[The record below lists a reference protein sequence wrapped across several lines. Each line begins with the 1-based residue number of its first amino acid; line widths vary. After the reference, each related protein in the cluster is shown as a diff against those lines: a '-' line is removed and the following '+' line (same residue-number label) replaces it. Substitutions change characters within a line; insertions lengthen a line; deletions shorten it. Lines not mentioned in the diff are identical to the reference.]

1 MKKTY
6 NINISGYGFVI
17 DDDAYHI
24 LYDYLIT
31 LDEICT
37 KAGEPEISTDIEQRI
52 AEIFNEHLAH
62 EHRMILTMRDVEEVI
77 ARMGR
82 PEEIVDVEIEE
93 AEPSR
98 ETPEAP
104 EAPQSETPRNPF
116 GRAFNHPT
124 RKRLFRDT
132 ESAVFGGVC
141 AGLGWYLGV
150 DPVWIRIIWV
160 VLALI
165 TGSTLA
171 WIYIILWICVPAAK
185 TPYQRMQMMGIDS
198 SVGNVGKVV
207 TGDYSG
213 AASSGLHSGIA
224 KGVLLFFLIIAL
236 LVVGSFL
243 LALGAA
249 LFGCL
254 IALCVPMYEF
264 STVGVPNPKLVLGC
278 VVGGAL
284 VAGIPA
290 FLLFRCIISAMRA
303 RELTPLS
310 GGQWVLLGVFWLLGL
325 ASVITCGLLI

>member
-6 NINISGYGFVI
+6 NINITGYGFVI
-17 DDDAYHI
+17 DDDAYHV

-37 KAGEPEISTDIEQRI
+37 KAGEQEISTDIEQRI
-52 AEIFNEHLAH
+52 AEIFNERLDHD
-62 EHRMILTMRDVEEVI
+62 RRTILTMQDVEEVI
-77 ARMGR
+77 SRMGR

-93 AEPSR
+93 VEPAPERPAEP
-98 ETPEAP
+98 EKPAE
-104 EAPQSETPRNPF
+104 EPRRWV
-116 GRAFNHPT
+116 GGKAFNHPT
-124 RKRLFRDT
+124 RKRLFRDK
-132 ESAVFGGVC
+132 EGAVFGGVC

-160 VLALI
+160 VLTLI

-171 WIYIILWICVPAAK
+171 WIYLILWICVPAAK

-243 LALGAA
+243 LAVGVS

-254 IALCVPMYEF
+254 VALCLPAYEF
-264 STVGVPNPKLVLGC
+264 TTAGVENPKLILGC

-290 FLLFRCIISAMRA
+290 FLLFRSIVSAMRA
-303 RELTPLS
+303 RELSPLS
-310 GGQWVLLGVFWLLGL
+310 AGQWVLLGVFWLLGL
-325 ASVITCGLLI
+325 ASVITCGILL